1 MKERYGMNMLVAG
14 MILHVDCL
22 GKKDVHTF
30 QNVIIIN
37 RGEIKMMSSIY
48 PSDTSGRQ
56 QKCRRCGNGGMILEN
71 GYCIRCDDAMFG
83 KPKK

>member
-1 MKERYGMNMLVAG
+1 
-14 MILHVDCL
+14 
-22 GKKDVHTF
+22 
-30 QNVIIIN
+30 
-37 RGEIKMMSSIY
+37 MMSSIY

-71 GYCIRCDDAMFG
+71 GYCVRCDDAVFG